1 MSGVIE
7 EMDPGTSGQRHDEAL
22 QNLLAQHS
30 DDPQRLLST
39 VFEFLRRNTPYLSQ
53 PNAQRRVGAVL
64 QSVTGAAALPISGV
78 KSGFFG
84 KAVSISLCPQA
95 IHVQ

>member
-7 EMDPGTSGQRHDEAL
+7 EMDPGSSGQRHDEAL

-39 VFEFLRRNTPYLSQ
+39 VFEFLGRNTPYLSQ

-64 QSVTGAAALPISGV
+64 QSVTGAAAPPGSGV

-84 KAVSISLCPQA
+84 KAVGISLCPQA
-95 IHVQ
+95 MHDH